1 MKIIRN
7 SSNGTK
13 FVDLENG
20 CVFTHGGCVYIKFDG
35 KEQGSAVSLEDGQL
49 AYFEDH
55 EIVTLYPDATLTLE

>member
-7 SSNGTK
+7 SSDYTK

-20 CVFTHGGCVYIKFDG
+20 CVFTHEDYVYIKFDG